1 MPTPPDRAT
10 PTVSRRQI
18 AALSPGHVRR
28 LAAPPRAARP
38 LLDADDAT
46 LARAL
51 IAEDPEARA
60 AVFGRYRPLVA
71 RMAARFFR
79 SQADVDDVVQ
89 EVFVCLLSRVHTLSH
104 PEALRNF
111 ILSITRF
118 TITYQKKRFMRRRWE
133 PLGEQHAD
141 FVSFRVAPEARQTLE
156 RVFLRVAR
164 AGTLGR
170 MAFLLRFIVGLEI
183 LDVASV
189 LGRSPATIKRHLS
202 RTRRRVLAQVPP
214 AERGAADH
222 AFS

>member
-1 MPTPPDRAT
+1 MPTPPDRAP

-18 AALSPGHVRR
+18 AAVAPGHVRR
-28 LAAPPRAARP
+28 LAEPPRARP

-60 AVFGRYRPLVA
+60 AVFGRYRPMVA

-118 TITYQKKRFMRRRWE
+118 TITYQKKRFLRRRWE

-141 FVSFRVAPEARQTLE
+141 FASFRVAPEARQTLE

-164 AGTLGR
+164 AGSLGR
-170 MAFLLRFIVGLEI
+170 MAFMLRFIVGLEI

-214 AERGAADH
+214 AERGAADP

>member
-1 MPTPPDRAT
+1 MPTPPDRAP
-10 PTVSRRQI
+10 PTVSRRQL
-18 AALSPGHVRR
+18 APLAPGHVRR
-28 LAAPPRAARP
+28 LAAPPPARP

-60 AVFGRYRPLVA
+60 AVFGRYRPMVA

-118 TITYQKKRFMRRRWE
+118 TITYQKKRFLRRRWE

-164 AGTLGR
+164 AGSLGR

-202 RTRRRVLAQVPP
+202 RTRRRVLAQVPA
-214 AERGAADH
+214 AERGAADPT
-222 AFS
+222 FS